1 VKRFALAVAAAVTLS
16 LSGCGSASDTDGAQ
30 AGSTVDAE
38 QPPERFQTLWTEY
51 VALAET
57 IDGEA
62 HPANAAEANDAA
74 GLTPDSNLQY
84 ADLSG
89 AADGGKW
96 CIESDD
102 DTYVAMTYGGG
113 ESVIRMGDDDCT
125 YDVDRATV
133 VGDFMTAEWTR
144 GAELMGDVPA
154 SP

>member
-1 VKRFALAVAAAVTLS
+1 MLRPPGPL
-16 LSGCGSASDTDGAQ
+16 GSASGHRHLDTGGAQ
-30 AGSTVDAE
+30 AGSTAAAE
-38 QPPERFQTLWTEY
+38 RSPERFQTLWTEY

-57 IDGEA
+57 IDGEG

-74 GLTPDSNLQY
+74 GLTPASHLFY

-89 AADGGKW
+89 AAGADGGGKW
-96 CIESDD
+96 CIESGD